1 MNTCI
6 LRYQMKSSSII
17 MISFLSDP
25 FILYVLTGFGGE
37 VMGSGSGSGSSSV
50 GKSQNE
56 YKFWF

>member
-1 MNTCI
+1 
-6 LRYQMKSSSII
+6 MKSSSII
-17 MISFLSDP
+17 IISFLSDP

-56 YKFWF
+56 YKF